1 MADGSSVS
9 LGRVCPADVE
19 EIEEEIDEWAKR
31 HQASTGEVLQ
41 RMWVQLSEEAVC
53 EREIGRFSGVQ
64 SPSVLLAFLRQL
76 TNQEWRFA
84 VSLACSSQKAS
95 TTVVRV
101 MQFDPEAA
109 CTPLRRDLAEQL
121 AGQPTDAMREL
132 SSILARHT
140 EKCWGEAC
148 REKAGAASS
157 PLIHG
162 ATSRVGRL
170 RAYGNAVNAKAAEIF
185 IRSYAR
191 PAKHHEKS
199 DVGLKESF
207 PG

>member
-1 MADGSSVS
+1 MSILKTCGDTPSAISSPELESGASPCAEPDG
-9 LGRVCPADVE
+9 
-19 EIEEEIDEWAKR
+19 
-31 HQASTGEVLQ
+31 
-41 RMWVQLSEEAVC
+41 
-53 EREIGRFSGVQ
+53 
-64 SPSVLLAFLRQL
+64 L
-76 TNQEWRFA
+76 TTDQ
-84 VSLACSSQKAS
+84 CG
-95 TTVVRV
+95 
-101 MQFDPEAA
+101 PEAA

-191 PAKHHEKS
+191 PAKHHENPMS
-199 DVGLKESF
+199 D
-207 PG
+207 